1 MNELL
6 IACRTCDS
14 KKQRAYLTVQD
25 LNQQKSEVLFS
36 YYQCQDCQ
44 SLFLHPV
51 PDNLGFYYGQNYPA
65 YAVKNS
71 PQLEKKLANFEQA
84 KLDIVKRY
92 APRGTLLEIGPAAG
106 RFLAVA
112 SHAGYDVRA
121 IEQDAQCVKHIK
133 DTLNLDVSCSD
144 KPAEVLSSLGAVC
157 DVIVAWHVIEHLQDL
172 RGVMAAA
179 AAALRK
185 PEGVVIVSAPN
196 PDSWSFRLFGRFW
209 VHLDAPRHLA
219 LIPLSA
225 LDGLMAEQGLERV
238 ACVFDDPVGRFLSR
252 MGWQASLM
260 NLSSVKFVRWPLLA
274 VIGRALSIVMRL
286 PDLMQGRGAAYTAVY
301 KHKRNV

>member
-6 IACRTCDS
+6 IACRTCGS
-14 KKQRAYLTVQD
+14 KNKRAYLSVQD

-44 SLFLHPV
+44 SVFLYPV

-112 SHAGYDVRA
+112 SRAGYDVRA

-133 DTLNLDVSCSD
+133 DTLDVDVSCSD

-157 DVIVAWHVIEHLQDL
+157 DVIVAWHVIEHLQNL

-185 PEGVVIVSAPN
+185 PEGVIIVSAPN

-238 ACVFDDPVGRFLSR
+238 ACVFDDPVGRFLNR

-274 VIGRALSIVMRL
+274 LIGRVLSIVMRL
-286 PDLMQGRGAAYTAVY
+286 PDAMQGRGAAYTAIY
-301 KHKRNV
+301 KRKRDV